1 MLLLFLL
8 SGIILAKN
16 DMSKKIVPIA
26 MKRLAMNAV
35 LYKGWMPL
43 CGSTHLIALS
53 QFEDCPVALVRIA
66 LVFSLQMFILIVCV
80 HLGLLMSC
88 NTRCFEISGGR
99 RLILEC
105 LKGR

>member
-1 MLLLFLL
+1 MLSFLL
-8 SGIILAKN
+8 SGLILAKN

-26 MKRLAMNAV
+26 MKILAMTTV

-43 CGSTHLIALS
+43 CGFTQLIALS

-66 LVFSLQMFILIVCV
+66 LVFSLQMFILIVRV

-88 NTRCFEISGGR
+88 NTRCFEISGVR

>member
-26 MKRLAMNAV
+26 VKRLAMNAV

-43 CGSTHLIALS
+43 CGFTHLIALS

-66 LVFSLQMFILIVCV
+66 LVFSLQMFILIVRV

-88 NTRCFEISGGR
+88 NTRCFETSGVR